1 MASCII
7 SVARDTAC
15 PILMTRLCC
24 PGIPSS
30 ALQLR
35 NVTGVTGRSQPGA
48 RTSGM
53 RWIAKMTEGQG
64 RDMTTFASSCI
75 RCSDQPARSGNRH
88 LGGITAHVSVMYVQ
102 YVDRHVMCLPFVSR
116 HCDPWVS
123 QKSLKT
129 PRLCKQSCTD
139 FRARIAKNRANPMRS
154 RSLDLLASVFEELRK
169 PQQRL
174 LRLVDGQIFHSLQQ
188 VRRDVLVEELPC
200 RASVSDRLFR
210 FDCHGRWRNRAWSRC
225 ACSGR
230 RCGCYCDWR
239 RRCGV
244 LSPGRCVFGRLSW
257 RHSVC
262 ESRLYCAESGLKVL
276 LAAVSRR
283 EPWYLYL
290 RCRLL
295 LHLNIR
301 IDRRIAV

>member
-1 MASCII
+1 
-7 SVARDTAC
+7 VPNPHDTAVLPRDPFVSLTAPEC
-15 PILMTRLCC
+15 DRGHRAKPAGCTDERY
-24 PGIPSS
+24 
-30 ALQLR
+30 ALDQ
-35 NVTGVTGRSQPGA
+35 
-48 RTSGM
+48 
-53 RWIAKMTEGQG
+53 IAKMTEGQG

-88 LGGITAHVSVMYVQ
+88 PGGITAHVSVMYVQ

-174 LRLVDGQIFHSLQQ
+174 LRLVDRQVFHSLQQ

-244 LSPGRCVFGRLSW
+244 LSPERCVFGRLSW

-262 ESRLYCAESGLKVL
+262 ESRLYCAESGLQG
-276 LAAVSRR
+276 AVSSCFATRA
-283 EPWYLYL
+283 LV
-290 RCRLL
+290 
-295 LHLNIR
+295 
-301 IDRRIAV
+301 AVPQVQTPPSSQHPD